1 MVESIMR
8 FTTKTEYGLVCL
20 VYMVRNGSLNSVTV
34 KDIVRD
40 EKYPSAYIEKIL
52 QSLRVAGIVSS
63 REGSQGGYALT
74 RMPEAINLKEI
85 VGALEGGLFDVF
97 CEPDVRKNIT
107 CTHHELCGLKPVWNL
122 TKNTLAQL
130 YEKVT
135 LRMIAENQLE
145 SFGVQ
150 LINSGSVPIAQPQ
163 LKSIER
169 SSL

>member
-1 MVESIMR
+1 MR

-20 VYMVRNGSLNSVTV
+20 VYMVRHGSLNPVTV

-40 EKYPSAYIEKIL
+40 EQYPSAYIEKIL
-52 QSLRVAGIVSS
+52 QSLRLAGIVSS
-63 REGSQGGYALT
+63 RQGAQGGYTLT
-74 RMPEAINLKEI
+74 RTPETITLKEI

-135 LRMIAENQLE
+135 LRMIAANQLE
-145 SFGVQ
+145 AFEVQ
-150 LINSGSVPIAQPQ
+150 LHSSPVSATQPQ
-163 LKSIER
+163 FKSAEKI
-169 SSL
+169 SI

>member
-1 MVESIMR
+1 MR

-20 VYMVRNGSLNSVTV
+20 VYMVRHGSLTTV

-40 EKYPSAYIEKIL
+40 EQYPSAYIEKIL

-63 REGSQGGYALT
+63 RQGAQGGYALT
-74 RMPEAINLKEI
+74 RTSEMITLKEI

-145 SFGVQ
+145 SFTVT
-150 LINSGSVPIAQPQ
+150 LSSATAVRPQ
-163 LKSIER
+163 LKNAAEVN
-169 SSL
+169 L

>member
-1 MVESIMR
+1 MR

-40 EKYPSAYIEKIL
+40 EQYPSAYIEKIL

-74 RMPEAINLKEI
+74 RMPEAISLKEI
-85 VGALEGGLFDVF
+85 IGALEGGLFDVF
-97 CEPDVRKNIT
+97 CEPDIRKNIT

-122 TKNTLAQL
+122 TKNTLVQL

-145 SFGVQ
+145 TFEVQ
-150 LINSGSVPIAQPQ
+150 LINNSPVPAVQPQ
-163 LKSIER
+163 LQSIEK
-169 SSL
+169 SFI

>member
-1 MVESIMR
+1 MIESFMR

-40 EKYPSAYIEKIL
+40 EQYPSAYIEKIL

-130 YEKVT
+130 YEKVN
-135 LRMIAENQLE
+135 LRMIADNQLE
-145 SFGVQ
+145 TFGVQ
-150 LINSGSVPIAQPQ
+150 LIDNSSVPVAQPQ
-163 LKSIER
+163 LQSIER
-169 SSL
+169 NSL

>member
-1 MVESIMR
+1 MR

-20 VYMVRNGSLNSVTV
+20 VYMVRNGTLNPVTV

-40 EKYPSAYIEKIL
+40 EQYPSAYIEKIL

-63 REGSQGGYALT
+63 RQGSQGGYALT
-74 RMPEAINLKEI
+74 RTPEAITLKEI
-85 VGALEGGLFDVF
+85 IGALEGGLFDVF

-107 CTHHELCGLKPVWNL
+107 CTHHELCGLKPVWHL

-145 SFGVQ
+145 TFEVE
-150 LINSGSVPIAQPQ
+150 
-163 LKSIER
+163 LKNR
-169 SSL
+169 SPVGLA